1 MLENIYS
8 VLKGTS
14 WENLMDKWFKLQNGS
29 DVRGVALEGVEGEP
43 VTLTEG
49 IAGTIGYAFAQ
60 WLKQRTGKSG
70 LKVAVGHDSRLSA
83 DAIKTAVFQGL
94 EKGGCA
100 VFDCGL
106 ASTPAMFMS
115 TVFENHGYDGS
126 IMLTASHLPFNRN
139 GMKFFIREG
148 GLEKQDIK
156 EILTIATEAGEF
168 DGAALSNVT
177 TVSLMDDYANHL
189 VQIIRK
195 GAGAEHPLAGLKI
208 VVDAGNGAGGYFVD
222 QVLNPLGADTAGSQF
237 LEPDG
242 SFPNHIP
249 NPEDPDAMDAIIAA
263 VKDNQ
268 ADFGIIFDTDVDRA
282 GAVDKN
288 GTPINRNRFIALM
301 STIVLGEHPGS
312 TIVTD
317 SVTSTGLKWWIE
329 EKLGGVHH
337 RFQRGYRNVI
347 NEAVRLNDSGT
358 PSFLALE
365 TSGHGALKENYFLDD
380 GAYQIAKI
388 LIKIA
393 QLKTTEQGTIDEL
406 IAELPEPAEALEFR
420 PQIRVADFSDYAGKV
435 LEAFENFVAQQ
446 DGWSLTPDN
455 HEGVHVTCGAEAGAG
470 WVLMRKSLHDP
481 QIPINIESD
490 EAGGVA
496 IMAEKVLDFLSGFD
510 GLDIPDLSL

>member
-1 MLENIYS
+1 
-8 VLKGTS
+8 
-14 WENLMDKWFKLQNGS
+14 MDTYFKLQNGS

-43 VTLTEG
+43 VNLTDG
-49 IAGTIGYAFAQ
+49 IARTIGYAFSR
-60 WLKQRTGKSG
+60 WLEKKLGKSG
-70 LKVAVGHDSRLSA
+70 LKVGVGHDSRLSA
-83 DAIKTAVFQGL
+83 EAIKTAVFQGL

-139 GMKFFIREG
+139 GLKFFIREG
-148 GLEKQDIK
+148 GLGKEDIK
-156 EILTIATEAGEF
+156 EILTLATEAGEVE
-168 DGAALSNVT
+168 AAGLANTS
-177 TVSLMDDYANHL
+177 TVRLMDDYSSHL
-189 VQIIRK
+189 VKIIRE
-195 GAGAEHPLAGLKI
+195 GAGGEKPLEGLKI
-208 VVDAGNGAGGYFVD
+208 VVDAGNGAGGFFVD
-222 QVLNPLGADTAGSQF
+222 KVLNPLGADTSGSQF
-237 LEPDG
+237 LDPDG

-249 NPEDPDAMDAIIAA
+249 NPEDKAAMAAIIAA
-263 VKDNQ
+263 VKDSQ

-288 GTPINRNRFIALM
+288 GKPINRNRFIALM
-301 STIVLGEHPGS
+301 AAIVLEEHPGS

-337 RFQRGYRNVI
+337 RFKRGYKNVI
-347 NEAVRLNDSGT
+347 NEAIRLNDAGT

-393 QLKTTEQGTIDEL
+393 QLKAAGGGTVDEL
-406 IAELPEPAEALEFR
+406 IAELPEPAEAIEFR
-420 PQIRVADFSDYAGKV
+420 PQILADDFSAYADDV
-435 LEAFENFVAQQ
+435 LDGFKAFAEEQE
-446 DGWSLTPDN
+446 GWALTPN
-455 HEGVHVTCGAEAGAG
+455 NYEGVHVTTPGG
-470 WVLMRKSLHDP
+470 WVLVRKSLHDP
-481 QIPINIESD
+481 QMPINIESD
-490 EAGGVA
+490 AAGGTAPLKAQV
-496 IMAEKVLDFLSGFD
+496 VDFLERYD
-510 GLDIPDLSL
+510 GLRLS

>member
-1 MLENIYS
+1 
-8 VLKGTS
+8 VV
-14 WENLMDKWFKLQNGS
+14 DKYFKLQNGS

-43 VTLTEG
+43 VTLTAD
-49 IAGTIGYAFAQ
+49 IARTIGYAFAK
-60 WLKQRTGKSG
+60 WLEERAGKSD
-70 LKVAVGHDSRLSA
+70 LKVAVGHDSRLSS
-83 DAIKTAVFQGL
+83 DAIKTAVFQGM
-94 EKGGCA
+94 EKGGCV

-139 GMKFFIREG
+139 GMKFFTREG
-148 GLEKQDIK
+148 GLGKQEIK
-156 EILTIATEAGEF
+156 EILMIATETGDVE
-168 DGAALSNVT
+168 AAELANTSTVT
-177 TVSLMDDYANHL
+177 LMDDYSSHL
-189 VQIIRK
+189 VQIIRDD
-195 GAGAEHPLAGLKI
+195 AGSEQPLAGLKI
-208 VVDAGNGAGGYFVD
+208 VVDAGNGAGGFFVEK
-222 QVLNPLGADTAGSQF
+222 VLNPLGADTAGSQF
-237 LEPDG
+237 LDPDG

-249 NPEDPDAMDAIIAA
+249 NPEDKDAMDAIISA
-263 VKDNQ
+263 VTENG

-288 GTPINRNRFIALM
+288 GKPINRNRFIALM
-301 STIVLGEHPGS
+301 AAIVLGEHPGS

-337 RFQRGYRNVI
+337 RYQRGYKNVI
-347 NEAVRLNDSGT
+347 NEAIRLNEAGT

-393 QLKTTEQGTIDEL
+393 QLKAAGQGTVDEL
-406 IAELPEPAEALEFR
+406 IAELPEPAEAIEFR
-420 PQIRVADFSDYAGKV
+420 PQILVDDFAAYADEV
-435 LEAFENFVAQQ
+435 LTAFNTFVESEA
-446 DGWSLTPDN
+446 GWSLTPN
-455 HEGVHVTCGAEAGAG
+455 NFEGVHVTCDGG
-470 WVLMRKSLHDP
+470 WILLRKSLHDP

-490 EAGGVA
+490 NPGGVEPLT
-496 IMAEKVLDFLSGFD
+496 EKVRGFLSAFD
-510 GLDIPDLSL
+510 GLKLPEMG

>member
-1 MLENIYS
+1 
-8 VLKGTS
+8 
-14 WENLMDKWFKLQNGS
+14 MDRYFKLQNGS
-29 DVRGVALEGVEGEP
+29 DVRGVALEGVESEP
-43 VTLTEG
+43 VTLTTDR
-49 IAGTIGYAFAQ
+49 ARTIGYAFSQ
-60 WLKQRTGKSG
+60 WLEKRVGRSG
-70 LKVAVGHDSRLSA
+70 LRVAVGHDSRLSS

-148 GLEKQDIK
+148 GLEKQNIK
-156 EILTIATEAGEF
+156 EILTLATDASEF
-168 DGAALSNVT
+168 PGLALSNT
-177 TVSLMDDYANHL
+177 TAVSLMDDYANHL
-189 VQIIRK
+189 VQVIRD
-195 GAGAEHPLAGLKI
+195 GAGSQKPLDGLKI
-208 VVDAGNGAGGYFVD
+208 LVDAGNGAGGFFVEK
-222 QVLNPLGADTAGSQF
+222 VLNPLGADTTGSQF
-237 LEPDG
+237 LDPDG

-249 NPEDPDAMDAIIAA
+249 NPEDKDAMDAIISA
-263 VKDNQ
+263 VKENA

-288 GTPINRNRFIALM
+288 GKPINRNRFIALM
-301 STIVLGEHPGS
+301 ATIVLEEHPGS

-329 EKLGGVHH
+329 EKLGGTHH
-337 RFQRGYRNVI
+337 RYQRGYKNVI
-347 NEAVRLNDSGT
+347 NEAIRLNESGT

-380 GAYQIAKI
+380 GAYQVAKI

-393 QLKTTEQGTIDEL
+393 RLKTAGQGTIDEL

-420 PQIRVADFSDYAGKV
+420 PQILVEDFSACADEV
-435 LEAFENFVAQQ
+435 LEKFQAFAEKEA
-446 DGWSLTPDN
+446 GWTLTPDN
-455 HEGVHVTCGAEAGAG
+455 YEGVHVTCDGG
-470 WVLMRKSLHDP
+470 WALMRKSLHDP

-490 EAGGVA
+490 CHGGVA
-496 IMAEKVLDFLSGFD
+496 VIRDRILVFLAGFD
-510 GLDIPDLSL
+510 AQLDIPVFE

>member
-1 MLENIYS
+1 
-8 VLKGTS
+8 
-14 WENLMDKWFKLQNGS
+14 MDKYFKLQNGS
-29 DVRGVALEGVEGEP
+29 DVRGVALDGVAGEP
-43 VTLTEG
+43 ITLTTD
-49 IAGTIGYAFAQ
+49 IARTIGFAFAQ
-60 WLKQRTGKSG
+60 WLEKKTGKTG
-70 LKVAVGHDSRLSA
+70 LRVAVGHDSRLSA
-83 DAIKTAVFQGL
+83 EAIKTAVFQGL

-148 GLEKQDIK
+148 GLEKKDIK
-156 EILTIATEAGEF
+156 AILTIASEIGDIA
-168 DGAALSNVT
+168 GAALANTS
-177 TVSLMDDYANHL
+177 TVSLMDDYSNHL
-189 VQIIRK
+189 VGIIRN
-195 GAGAEHPLAGLKI
+195 GTGAEQPLKGLKI
-208 VVDAGNGAGGYFVD
+208 VVDAGNGAGGFFVEK
-222 QVLNPLGADTAGSQF
+222 VLKPLGADTAGSQF
-237 LEPDG
+237 LDPDG

-249 NPEDPDAMDAIIAA
+249 NPEDKAAMAAIIAA
-263 VKDNQ
+263 VENNG

-288 GTPINRNRFIALM
+288 GMPINRNRFIALI
-301 STIVLGEHPGS
+301 STIVLEEHPGS

-347 NEAVRLNDSGT
+347 NEAIRLNATGT
-358 PSFLALE
+358 ESWLALE

-393 QLKTTEQGTIDEL
+393 QLKAAGQGTVDEL

-420 PQIRVADFSDYAGKV
+420 PQILVPDFSAYADTV
-435 LEAFENFVAQQ
+435 LDAFKEFAGLQA
-446 DGWSLTPDN
+446 GWSLTPN
-455 HEGVHVTCGAEAGAG
+455 NYEGVHVTCENG
-470 WVLMRKSLHDP
+470 WVLLRKSLHDP
-481 QIPINIESD
+481 QMPINVESD
-490 EAGGVA
+490 QVGGVA
-496 IMAEKVLDFLSGFD
+496 QIAAKVRDFLSGFD
-510 GLDIPDLSL
+510 GLKLPVAD

>member
-1 MLENIYS
+1 
-8 VLKGTS
+8 
-14 WENLMDKWFKLQNGS
+14 MDKYYKLQNGS

-43 VTLTEG
+43 VTLTVE
-49 IAGTIGYAFAQ
+49 IARTIGYAFSQ
-60 WLKQRTGKSG
+60 WLEKKLGKSG
-70 LKVAVGHDSRLSA
+70 LTVAVGHDSRLSA

-156 EILTIATEAGEF
+156 EILTIATDAGEF
-168 DGAALSNVT
+168 GAAELSNT
-177 TVSLMDDYANHL
+177 SAVSLMDDYAAHL
-189 VQIIRK
+189 VKIIRT
-195 GAGAEHPLAGLKI
+195 GAGSEQPLNGLKI
-208 VVDAGNGAGGYFVD
+208 VVDAGNGAGGFFVD
-222 QVLNPLGADTAGSQF
+222 KVLNPLGADTAGSQF

-249 NPEDPDAMDAIIAA
+249 NPEDKDAMDAIIAA
-263 VKDNQ
+263 VKDNN

-288 GTPINRNRFIALM
+288 GKPINRNRFIALM
-301 STIVLGEHPGS
+301 ATIVLGEHPGS

-329 EKLGGVHH
+329 EKLGGTHH
-337 RFQRGYRNVI
+337 RFQRGYKNVI
-347 NEAVRLNDSGT
+347 NEAIRLNGAGT

-393 QLKTTEQGTIDEL
+393 QLKAAGQGTVDEL
-406 IAELPEPAEALEFR
+406 IAELPEPAEAIEFR
-420 PQIRVADFSDYAGKV
+420 PQILVDDFSAYADTV
-435 LEAFENFVAQQ
+435 LEAFRELVEKEA
-446 DGWSLTPDN
+446 GWSLTPN
-455 HEGVHVTCGAEAGAG
+455 NFEGVHVTCAGG
-470 WVLMRKSLHDP
+470 WILVRKSLHDP

-490 EAGGVA
+490 EPGGVA
-496 IMAEKVLDFLSGFD
+496 SLTGKVRDFLSAFD
-510 GLDIPDLSL
+510 GLKLP

>member
-1 MLENIYS
+1 MNKY
-8 VLKGTS
+8 
-14 WENLMDKWFKLQNGS
+14 FKLQNGS

-43 VTLTEG
+43 ITLTAA
-49 IAGTIGYAFAQ
+49 IARTIGYAFSQ
-60 WLKQRTGKSG
+60 WLEKRTGKSG
-70 LKVAVGHDSRLSA
+70 LTVAVGHDSRLSS
-83 DAIKTAVFQGL
+83 DMIKTAVSQGL
-94 EKGGCA
+94 EKGDCA

-106 ASTPAMFMS
+106 SSTPAMFMS

-156 EILTIATEAGEF
+156 EILEIATEMGEF
-168 DGAALSNVT
+168 AGAELSSVRE
-177 TVSLMDDYANHL
+177 VALMDDYAAHL
-189 VQIIRK
+189 VQIIRD
-195 GAGAEHPLAGLKI
+195 GAGSEQPLNGLKI

-222 QVLNPLGADTAGSQF
+222 QVLQPLGADTTGSQF
-237 LEPDG
+237 LDPDG

-249 NPEDPDAMDAIIAA
+249 NPEDAAAMDAIIAA
-263 VKDNQ
+263 VEKNS

-288 GTPINRNRFIALM
+288 GKPINRNRFIALM
-301 STIVLGEHPGS
+301 ATIVLEDQPGT

-337 RFQRGYRNVI
+337 RYQRGYKNVI
-347 NEAVRLNDSGT
+347 NEAIRLNETGT

-365 TSGHGALKENYFLDD
+365 TSGHGALKENYWLDD

-393 QLKTTEQGTIDEL
+393 SLKAAGQGTVDEL
-406 IAELPEPAEALEFR
+406 IAELPEPAEAIEFR
-420 PQIRVADFSDYAGKV
+420 PQIMVEDFSSYADEV
-435 LEAFENFVAQQ
+435 LEKFLAFAEAEE
-446 DGWSLTPDN
+446 GWALTPNN
-455 HEGVHVTCGAEAGAG
+455 HEGVHVSCENG
-470 WVLMRKSLHDP
+470 WVLVRKSLHDP

-490 EAGGVA
+490 VEGGVA
-496 IMAEKVLDFLSGFD
+496 VIQEKVRGFLSDFKE
-510 GLDIPDLSL
+510 LKLS

>member
-1 MLENIYS
+1 MSEIERKKTMEKY
-8 VLKGTS
+8 
-14 WENLMDKWFKLQNGS
+14 FRLQNGS
-29 DVRGVALEGVEGEP
+29 DVRGVALEGIEGEP
-43 VTLTEG
+43 VTLTPEMARTFG
-49 IAGTIGYAFAQ
+49 LAFSTC
-60 WLKQRTGKSG
+60 LETRLGKG
-70 LKVAVGHDSRLSA
+70 CGKVAVGHDSRLSA
-83 DAIKTAVFQGL
+83 DMIKTAVFQGL

-148 GLEKQDIK
+148 GLEKKDIK
-156 EILTIATEAGEF
+156 EILSIASEAGEF
-168 DGAALSNVT
+168 QGLELSSVE
-177 TVSLMDDYANHL
+177 TVALMDDYAAHL
-189 VQIIRK
+189 VQIIRE
-195 GAGAEHPLAGLKI
+195 GAGSDQPLDGLKI
-208 VVDAGNGAGGYFVD
+208 VVDAGNGAGGFFVD
-222 QVLNPLGADTAGSQF
+222 QVLKPLGADTTGSQF
-237 LEPDG
+237 LDPDG

-249 NPEDPDAMDAIIAA
+249 NPEDKDAMDAIIAA
-263 VKDNQ
+263 VEKNG

-288 GTPINRNRFIALM
+288 GKPINRNRFIALM
-301 STIVLGEHPGS
+301 ATIVLEAHPGS

-337 RFQRGYRNVI
+337 RYQRGYKNVI
-347 NEAVRLNDSGT
+347 NEAIRLNEVGT
-358 PSFLALE
+358 SSFLALE
-365 TSGHGALKENYFLDD
+365 TSGHGALKENYWLDD

-393 QLKTTEQGTIDEL
+393 QLKAAGQGTVDEL

-420 PQIRVADFSDYAGKV
+420 PQILVDDFSAYADGV
-435 LEAFENFVAQQ
+435 LEKFKAFAEAEE
-446 DGWSLTPDN
+446 GWSLTPDSY
-455 HEGVHVTCGAEAGAG
+455 EGVHVTCPKG
-470 WVLMRKSLHDP
+470 WILVRKSLHDP

-490 EAGGVA
+490 ELGGVA
-496 IMAEKVLDFLSGFD
+496 VLEKKVRTFLSAFD
-510 GLDIPDLSL
+510 GLRLP

>member
-1 MLENIYS
+1 
-8 VLKGTS
+8 
-14 WENLMDKWFKLQNGS
+14 MDTYLKLQNGS

-43 VTLTEG
+43 VTLTVE
-49 IAGTIGYAFAQ
+49 ISRTIGFAFAQ
-60 WLKQRTGKSG
+60 WLKNRLGKEN
-70 LKVAVGHDSRLSA
+70 LKVGVGHDSRLSA
-83 DAIKTAVFQGL
+83 DAIKTAVFEGL
-94 EKGGCA
+94 EKGGCT

-148 GLEKQDIK
+148 GLEKADIK
-156 EILTIATEAGEF
+156 EILTLAAEAGEF
-168 DGAALSNVT
+168 EGAALSRT
-177 TVSLMDDYANHL
+177 QTVSLMDDYAAHL
-189 VQIIRK
+189 VQIIRE
-195 GAGAEHPLAGLKI
+195 GSGSEQPLEGLNI

-222 QVLNPLGADTAGSQF
+222 SVLKPLGADTTGSQF
-237 LEPDG
+237 LDPDG

-249 NPEDPDAMDAIIAA
+249 NPEDKDAMDAIIAA
-263 VKDNQ
+263 VKENE

-288 GTPINRNRFIALM
+288 GKPINRNRFIALM

-329 EKLGGVHH
+329 EKLGGVHL
-337 RFQRGYRNVI
+337 RFKRGYKNVI
-347 NEAVRLNDSGT
+347 NEAIRLNEAGT
-358 PSFLALE
+358 PSYLALE

-393 QLKTTEQGTIDEL
+393 QLKAAGEGTVDEL
-406 IAELPEPAEALEFR
+406 IAELPEPAEAAEFR
-420 PQIRVADFSDYAGKV
+420 PQILVEDFSSYADTV
-435 LEAFENFVAQQ
+435 LNGFTEFVSTQA
-446 DGWSLTPDN
+446 GWSLTPDS
-455 HEGVHVTCGAEAGAG
+455 HEGVHVTTENG
-470 WVLMRKSLHDP
+470 WILVRKSLHDP

-490 EAGGVA
+490 VVGGVEELKTA
-496 IMAEKVLDFLSGFD
+496 VLEFLKPFE
-510 GLDIPDLSL
+510 GLKIAD